1 MSNKFVPGRQIQ
13 NKKTLQTPVIVGWGE
28 KQELV
33 VKESVISPPSPPI
46 FRIVGEPDKQ
56 VVITQTKLVPT
67 VIVNSLLNT
76 GGTADGTTTWWGKV
90 IINGYI
96 DKNVN
101 YKTIT
106 DFDTEAVNGPLY
118 QYTTRV
124 EFATFVEVSATEP
137 LVDTDKVEILTAIV
151 EGEKE
156 DLLDPNPVAAGAPS
170 WAVTYNRLL
179 EKMIVQITLKVVR
192 IEDVPVA
199 VDC

>member
-1 MSNKFVPGRQIQ
+1 MSNRFVPGRQTQ
-13 NKKTLQTPVIVGWGE
+13 NRKLLQSSVIVGWGE

-33 VKESVISPPSPPI
+33 VRESTIAPPSPPI
-46 FRIVGEPDKQ
+46 FRIVGEPDKE

-76 GGTADGTTTWWGKV
+76 NQTTKPKIWWGKV

-137 LVDTDKVEILTAIV
+137 LVDTDKVEILSAIV

-156 DLLDPNPVAAGAPS
+156 DLLDPNPVAAGAPD
-170 WAVTYNRLL
+170 WAVTYNGLL